1 MCRKI
6 AAANA
11 EAEPVSDQHG
21 ENGQADG
28 VALAGHDDPEQ
39 VSITGVVEVRLVA
52 LEAPGP
58 KEEAAE
64 GSFFPMGIV

>member
-1 MCRKI
+1 M
-6 AAANA
+6 
-11 EAEPVSDQHG
+11 Q